1 MANDGKVVLG
11 TEIDTSGA
19 AGGLKKLAA
28 MATAAVGALATY
40 AIKVGMDFEAGMS
53 EVAAISGATGDE
65 LAALT
70 DKAKEMGIQT
80 KFSATEAS
88 DALKYMAM
96 AGWQTEDMLDGI
108 SGVMNLAAAS
118 GEDLG
123 LVSDIVTDSMTAFGL
138 SAKDS
143 AHFADVLAMA
153 SNASNTNVAMLGE
166 TFKYV
171 APLAGTLEYSV
182 EDMSVAIGL
191 MANASIKGS
200 QAGTS
205 LRAIL
210 SRMSK
215 PTKEVS
221 DAMDALGIN
230 MYDANDKARP
240 LNDVMV
246 DLRSALDESRVATG
260 ELTDKQRTNY
270 ITAIAGQEAM
280 SGLAAIVNASEA
292 DFNKLTAAVAG
303 ADGTA
308 QKMADTMNDNL
319 KGQITLLGSS
329 CEGLGLAI
337 YDGISEPLKEAAKWA
352 IESVNDMTKS
362 FQSGKLKSALQS
374 VGKLIGDL
382 VKAIMQIAK
391 AVIPVLVKALALV
404 GDNLN
409 WLLPLV
415 TGLVVAFKGLKIAT
429 DVRGWLLQKAAAIT
443 ADTAATAAN
452 TVATTAN
459 TTATAALTVAKKALS
474 SALSFVASPM
484 GALTVGLGLLVG
496 GLIAAATHTDEVIEE
511 FRDLT
516 TEVEANTQAWS
527 ESKAA
532 MEDQLAVDL
541 QTYDQQEK
549 IVQKLRE
556 MTDEKGNISEKDLA
570 WATVLAGDLNPEL
583 AELVGLND
591 DGTTSLKKNGEAVDE
606 LMAKQRAQ
614 IVIDAKLARS
624 KEANIK
630 LEEALRTQMDLTAKK
645 RELEAQLKDAEVS
658 RNGWRVFEIR
668 AQLEEL
674 GIAYDTNEEA
684 IKGYYKS
691 IGDYEAAYTAFK
703 NGEYDK
709 VNAINIKTADSYKT
723 MSNEAIQELQNQC
736 VETKDKWD
744 YLRKL
749 YDQGADG
756 VTKEMVDGAKAAH
769 TQSQIELDKAVA
781 AFGKAA
787 TDSAD
792 EWIAKMGKKKT
803 AMTSIVANVFAAVS
817 RAAQANLPSVKLSVP
832 GSTSR
837 YNKSGLEYVW
847 EDNMPVRVHKGEA
860 ILTADE
866 ARVWRAQKG
875 LATYDDVAAMYESAK
890 NTVAAETSGISNRMG
905 AAEQRRAA
913 FSQPRGW
920 DGGGVNLTQTLHN
933 RTDTTIELDGDV
945 LARKLDDRTRINRL
959 RKGR

>member
-19 AGGLKKLAA
+19 AGGLKKLAT
-28 MATAAVGALATY
+28 MATAAVGALSTY
-40 AIKVGMDFEAGMS
+40 AAKVGMDFEAGMS

-123 LVSDIVTDSMTAFGL
+123 MVSDIVTDSMTAFGL

-166 TFKYV
+166 SFKYV
-171 APLAGTLEYSV
+171 APVAGALGYNI
-182 EDMSVAIGL
+182 EDVSVALGL
-191 MANASIKGS
+191 MANSGIKAS
-200 QAGTS
+200 QAGTAMRS
-205 LRAIL
+205 LLTRL
-210 SRMSK
+210 VK
-215 PTKEVS
+215 PTKQS
-221 DAMDALGIN
+221 ADAIAALGIEVSN
-230 MYDANDKARP
+230 TDGTVKP
-240 LNDVMV
+240 LNELLVQ
-246 DLRSALDESRVATG
+246 LRNSFST
-260 ELTDKQRTNY
+260 LTDAQKAEY
-270 ITAIAGQEAM
+270 AALLAGQEGM
-280 SGLAAIVNASEA
+280 SGLLAIVNTA
-292 DFNKLTAAVAG
+292 DEDFDGLTKRIAA

-352 IESVNDMTKS
+352 IESVNGMTKS
-362 FQSGKLKSALQS
+362 FQSGKLKGALQS

-382 VKAIMQIAK
+382 LKTIMQIAK
-391 AVIPVLVKALALV
+391 AVIPVLVKALAWV

-516 TEVEANTQAWS
+516 TEVEANTQAWG

-556 MTDEKGNISEKDLA
+556 MADEKGNISEKDLA

-583 AELVGLND
+583 SELVGLND
-591 DGTTSLKKNGEAVDE
+591 DGTTSLNKNGEAIDE

-674 GIAYDTNEEA
+674 GITYDANEEA
-684 IKGYYKS
+684 IKGYYES
-691 IGDYEAAYTAFK
+691 IGDYETAYTAFK

-792 EWIAKMGKKKT
+792 EWITKMGKKKT